1 MKFLS
6 VLSLIMLAA
15 CQTAAPPER
24 SAIIVDRNPQMLEE
38 LEKTMTT
45 ALFGVPIKLS
55 AGAFATTSTLTLE
68 PQMQH
73 SPAGRLATGR
83 TVTRPEQ
90 FRLIAT
96 ADGCVLE
103 HMNSGERFVLRITH
117 CRSE

>member
-1 MKFLS
+1 MKILS
-6 VLSLIMLAA
+6 TISLIMLAA
-15 CQTAAPPER
+15 CQTAAPPQG
-24 SAIIVDRNPQMLEE
+24 SAVIVDPNPQMLEE

-55 AGAFATTSTLTLE
+55 AGAFATPSVLTLE

-73 SPAGRLATGR
+73 TPAGRLASGR

-96 ADGCVLE
+96 TDGCVLE
-103 HMNSGERFVLRITH
+103 HVNSGERFALQITR
-117 CRSE
+117 CREE

>member
-6 VLSLIMLAA
+6 AISLIMLAA
-15 CQTAAPPER
+15 CQTATPPQD
-24 SAIIVDRNPQMLEE
+24 SAVIVDSSPQMLEE

-55 AGAFATTSTLTLE
+55 AGAFTTPTILTLE

-73 SPAGRLATGR
+73 TPAGRLATGR

-103 HMNSGERFVLRITH
+103 HVNSGERFTLRVTH
-117 CRSE
+117 CRTE